1 MSEFA
6 PSWSNPKMT
15 KAQVRKYIRD
25 LEEQREK
32 ARLKLEKAQNSWEL
46 DKEKK
51 ELENLEKELDNL

>member
-6 PSWSNPKMT
+6 PAGSNPKMT

-25 LEEQREK
+25 LEEAREK
-32 ARLKLEKAQNSWEL
+32 AKIKLENAKNSWEF
-46 DKEKK
+46 DNEEK

>member
-25 LEEQREK
+25 LEEAREK